1 MPHELTEKKII
12 ISKCPLILCN
22 NKPFFNRIV
31 TCNKKWIVC
40 DNWWWPAQWP
50 DQEAPKDFP
59 RPNLHHK
66 NSYGHCLV
74 VCCWS
79 DPLEFS
85 ESRQNHD
92 IWEVRSANRWDALK
106 TAMPA
111 AGTSQQK
118 GPNSSPWQCPTN
130 HTVHTP
136 RCKSWTNWAM
146 KFCLIHHIHL
156 TSHQLRASWAYHF
169 FKHLDNNFFQG
180 KCFHNEQE
188 AENAFQEFVESGS
201 VDFYTTGISKLI
213 PLGKN
218 VMVPTFI
225 NKEVFQPHYK
235 DLYEIHGLKCFPCG
249 SAGKES
255 IYNAGDLGSIPGLGR
270 RRKGY
275 PLEKGKV
282 TLEKGK
288 VTHSSIL
295 AWKIP
300 WTV

>member
-12 ISKCPLILCN
+12 ISKCPLIFCN
-22 NKPFFNRIV
+22 NNPFFNWIV
-31 TCNKKWIVC
+31 TCNRKWIVC
-40 DNWWWPAQWP
+40 DNWRWPAQWP
-50 DQEAPKDFP
+50 DQEEAPKHFP
-59 RPNLHHK
+59 RPNLYHK

-85 ESRQNHD
+85 ESCQNHD
-92 IWEVRSANRWDALK
+92 IWEVCSANRWDALK

-111 AGTSQQK
+111 AGTSHQK
-118 GPNSSPWQCPTN
+118 GPNSSPWQCPID
-130 HTVHTP
+130 HTVHNP

-156 TSHQLRASWAYHF
+156 TSHQSRASWAYHF
-169 FKHLDNNFFQG
+169 FKHLDNNFLQG

-218 VMVPTFI
+218 VTVPTFI

-255 IYNAGDLGSIPGLGR
+255 THNAGDLGSIPGVGR
-270 RRKGY
+270 TPGEGKGY
-275 PLEKGKV
+275 ALQYSGLK
-282 TLEKGK
+282 
-288 VTHSSIL
+288 S
-295 AWKIP
+295 P